1 MRKSFLEILG
11 SPSSAGA
18 RADTAFGPFW
28 TGGQTLFD
36 ANQVP
41 GRRSD
46 PSSFIRTKER
56 RRSKKDLL
64 QEKRGKKIVCDGK
77 IDRW

>member
-1 MRKSFLEILG
+1 MALEWG

-18 RADTAFGPFW
+18 RADTAFGAFW

-41 GRRSD
+41 GRRTD
-46 PSSFIRTKER
+46 PSEQEERSSSKRKEGR
-56 RRSKKDLL
+56 RVFVMAK
-64 QEKRGKKIVCDGK
+64 
-77 IDRW
+77 